1 VSYFI
6 EPDVEAVRR
15 SAEMGARA
23 VEFHTGGFCHRMAE
37 ARSTLEQRELLLPL
51 CRASEEAHRL
61 GLQSHV
67 GHGLNYS
74 NAHWIQAVPFV
85 EEANIG
91 HAIVARALFVGLPR
105 AVEEMRRLLNDAGL
119 NPHRHD

>member
-1 VSYFI
+1 
-6 EPDVEAVRR
+6 
-15 SAEMGARA
+15 
-23 VEFHTGGFCHRMAE
+23 
-37 ARSTLEQRELLLPL
+37 
-51 CRASEEAHRL
+51 
-61 GLQSHV
+61 V